1 MIAAPEG
8 TAVAGL
14 LLAADVDGVDGAA
27 DVAAG
32 VAAGWRYTRHTAR
45 SVSAASSTTRGVAD
59 TYSHAARRA

>member
-14 LLAADVDGVDGAA
+14 LLAAAVDGVDGAA
-27 DVAAG
+27 D